1 MENSEDEIGFER
13 GRRRSSRLLAGFGRD
28 LPTTTTTTLASLASS
43 PSYRAPV
50 RLLGER
56 EREREREMDTKGLEE
71 DLKQRMVAHG
81 EWDRCVRRSSVA
93 GPGGA
98 LS

>member
-56 EREREREMDTKGLEE
+56 EREMDTKGLEE